1 MSDPALKAQAD
12 ARRAQVQ
19 DRIDEIEAS
28 AKAVGDSYRPLMQK
42 LTDIQT
48 VLANDLTA
56 ANVQGVA
63 PVAAQA
69 REHAAALRRSIDAFV
84 AELDSLQGALGPKG
98 G

>member
-1 MSDPALKAQAD
+1 MADIESKA
-12 ARRAQVQ
+12 RAGG
-19 DRIDEIEAS
+19 E
-28 AKAVGDSYRPLMQK
+28 SYRPLMQK

-69 REHAAALRRSIDAFV
+69 HAHAADLRRSIDAFV
-84 AELDSLQGALGPKG
+84 AELNSLQSALGPAG
-98 G
+98 S